1 MLLTV
6 VYILWFSILR
16 AHCDSAPI
24 LAYAFLHACLAVVV
38 RPLLLHAGAG
48 PGAAIATLAGC
59 AVLGRGEDVVWNAV
73 FYLVLGTP
81 Q

>member
-1 MLLTV
+1 MIVTLA
-6 VYILWFSILR
+6 YILWFSILR
-16 AHCDSAPI
+16 AHCNSAPVA
-24 LAYAFLHACLAVVV
+24 AYALLHACLAVVV
-38 RPLLLHAGAG
+38 RPLLLHEG
-48 PGAAIATLAGC
+48 